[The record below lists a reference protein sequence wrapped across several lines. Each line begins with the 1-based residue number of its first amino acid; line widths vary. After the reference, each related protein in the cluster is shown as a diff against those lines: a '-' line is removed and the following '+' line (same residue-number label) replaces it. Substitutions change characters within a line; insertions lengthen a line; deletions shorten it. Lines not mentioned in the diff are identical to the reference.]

1 MKTPHSIILIRNKT
15 GTQLD
20 WETGE
25 YISDDPEREIVPCFA
40 NFVSQERVFELYG
53 DRTDRVL
60 IARFM
65 QAQHPFD
72 KALFQGKAFIPI
84 EQTDAPKTAYR
95 LKEVAE

>member
-1 MKTPHSIILIRNKT
+1 MT
-15 GTQLD
+15 G
-20 WETGE
+20 ETGD
-25 YISDDPEREIVPCFA
+25 YSDAKGESVNVPCFA
-40 NFVSQERVFELYG
+40 NYVSQQRVFELYG

-72 KALFQGKAFIPI
+72 KALFQGKSFIPI